1 MTAVYVLRHPE
12 TTWNQAQRYQGRLE
26 SPLSAEGR
34 RQSRLVIQAFT
45 RRDLDVVVCS
55 PLKRAHYLASE
66 LAQATGA
73 PLHVDH
79 RLTEIGQSVWEGLH
93 LAEIKEKYPD
103 MYEQWY
109 LAPDRVTFPR
119 GENLQSV
126 QARSVAALSDLYA
139 RYPTGNVGVVTH
151 SVVIQVL
158 VAASLS
164 IGLQHIHQLRVS
176 NASITTLCGQT
187 APGSMLSLNCTES
200 LYGGPVASAAA
211 QECAQ
216 SQPRRVST

>member
-1 MTAVYVLRHPE
+1 MTAVYVLRHPQ
-12 TTWNQAQRYQGRLE
+12 TTWNLAQRYQGRLE

-34 RQSRLVIQAFT
+34 RQTRLVAQAFT

-55 PLKRAHYLASE
+55 PLKRAHYLAAE
-66 LAQATGA
+66 LARVTGA
-73 PLHVDH
+73 PLQVDH

-93 LAEIKEKYPD
+93 LDEIKQKFPELYEEWYQTPD
-103 MYEQWY
+103 T
-109 LAPDRVTFPR
+109 VTFPR

-126 QARSVAALSDLYA
+126 QTRSVAVLSDLYR

-164 IGLQHIHQLRVS
+164 IGLRHIHRVRVS
-176 NASITTLCGQT
+176 NASITTLCGQG
-187 APGSMLSLNCTES
+187 APGAMLSLNSTAP

-211 QECAQ
+211 QDCAQ
-216 SQPRRVST
+216 SQPRRVTT